1 MTSLARSR
9 SVTIFCCVATL
20 TCAWS
25 SEAFAGPVPVAT
37 AAELQAAVAN
47 AVPGDEIILAA
58 GTYLLSSKLSCTAN
72 GTADAPIIVRADN
85 LGDAVVQ
92 MDNLEGFH
100 VQGAHWEIHHLDIEG
115 VCADDNNCE
124 HAFHVTGDAEFT
136 HIHHNRVHGFNAQIK
151 ANGTDTGPNGE
162 RVWPDDVVIEYNE
175 LFNEAARQTANPVTP
190 IDVVG
195 GRRWQVRANYIH
207 DFAKALDNTIS
218 YAAFLKGNS
227 RDGVFERNL
236 VVCEMLHSGQIR
248 LGLSFGGG
256 GSGPDNICE
265 DGVCNPEHQDGIMRN
280 NIIAHCPAD
289 VGIYVNEGQNSLI
302 YNNTLYDTAGIDMR
316 FVTTTGEVRNN
327 LLNGQIR
334 NRDGSTANFAS
345 NLEMVTLGDFQAW
358 FTDPDALDFSL
369 VDGASFVDQG
379 ELLAEVIDDY
389 CTNIRD
395 DSMHDLGALEFDGD
409 GTCDTSMPFEGG
421 GTGDGDGDPGDGD
434 GDPGDGDG
442 DPGDGDGD
450 PGDGDPGDGDGDPGD
465 GDGDGNSGDG
475 DGDGDG
481 DSGGSGETGASAE
494 AGAGD
499 AGCSCSEST
508 QAGGWWTWLA
518 GLAVFGIRRRRA
530 AT

>member
-9 SVTIFCCVATL
+9 SATILGCVVTL
-20 TCAWS
+20 TCAWAGD
-25 SEAFAGPVPVAT
+25 AFAEQVPVAT
-37 AAELQAAVAN
+37 AAELQTAVAN
-47 AVPGDEIILAA
+47 AVAGDEIILAP
-58 GTYLLSSKLSCTAN
+58 GNYLLSSKLSCTAD
-72 GTADAPIIVRADN
+72 GTADAPIIVRASN
-85 LGDAVVQ
+85 LGDAFVQ

-175 LFNEAARQTANPVTP
+175 FFNEAARQTANPVTP

-207 DFAKALDNTIS
+207 DFAKAQDNTIS

-236 VVCEMLHSGQIR
+236 VVCEMLHVGQIR

-256 GSGPDNICE
+256 GSAPDNICE
-265 DGVCNPEHQDGIMRN
+265 DGICNPEHQDGIMRN
-280 NIIAHCPAD
+280 NIIANCPAD

-302 YNNTLYDTAGIDMR
+302 YNNTLYNTAGIDMR
-316 FVTTTGEVRNN
+316 FLTTTGEVRNN

-334 NRDGSTANFAS
+334 NRDGAVANFAS
-345 NLEMVTLGDFQAW
+345 NLEMATVPEFQAW

-369 VDGASFVDQG
+369 VDGSSFVDQG
-379 ELLAEVIDDY
+379 ETLAEVIDDY

-395 DSMHDLGALEFDGD
+395 DGMYDLGALEFDGD
-409 GTCDTSMPFEGG
+409 GTCITNVPFEGG
-421 GTGDGDGDPGDGD
+421 
-434 GDPGDGDG
+434 
-442 DPGDGDGD
+442 
-450 PGDGDPGDGDGDPGD
+450 GDGDGDPGD
-465 GDGDGNSGDG
+465 GDGDGDSGDG
-475 DGDGDG
+475 DGDGGDGDGDPGDGDGDGDPGDGDG
-481 DSGGSGETGASAE
+481 DSGDGDGDTGSSSETGASAD
-494 AGAGD
+494 AGTGGE
-499 AGCSCSEST
+499 GCSCSEST
-508 QAGGWWTWLA
+508 PAQAWWAWLA
-518 GLAVFGIRRRRA
+518 GLAVFGVRRRRIA
-530 AT
+530 SS